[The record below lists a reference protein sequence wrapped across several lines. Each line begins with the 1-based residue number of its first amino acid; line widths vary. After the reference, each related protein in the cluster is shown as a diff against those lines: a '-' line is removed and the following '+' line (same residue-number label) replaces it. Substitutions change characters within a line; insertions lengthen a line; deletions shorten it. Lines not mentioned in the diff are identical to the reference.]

1 MTTRTNQILKA
12 VRRGAVTSKE
22 ISVQV
27 PTTRP
32 TISVLLCRLADRG
45 LIEKWGVVRATGAGR
60 PFVKWRVRGSVS
72 SRRQD

>member
-1 MTTRTNQILKA
+1 MTTRTKQILNA

-22 ISVQV
+22 IAVQV
-27 PTTRP
+27 PTTRL

-45 LIEKWGVVRATGAGR
+45 LIEKWGVVRASRAGR